1 MKKII
6 TLSGVLLILDIVIK
20 LLVSNLINL
29 NSSIVLI
36 NNFLS
41 LTYVRNI
48 GAAWSILEGKQ
59 ILLIIISMLF
69 LVVFIFY
76 IGRRECYTKLEIISY
91 SMIIS
96 GTLGNMIDRIIYGY
110 VIDYIDILILGYN
123 FPIFNLADTCIVIG
137 IMLLLILK
145 R

>member
-6 TLSGVLLILDIVIK
+6 IISGVLLILDIVIK

-59 ILLIIISMLF
+59 ILLIVISMLF
-69 LVVFIFY
+69 LILFMFY